1 MLDLKD
7 AASASP
13 DHDEDFVGWLD
24 AQAAVLRTGRLALLD
39 RENLIDELTS
49 MANRHRHK
57 VQSRLEVVLTHLL
70 KYQFQPDHRTRS
82 WQATLLEQRHKIK
95 RLIASSPSLRNVVN
109 EKMDQCYQYARRMA
123 ATETGLPAAH
133 FPPHSPYSAEQVLD
147 EDFLP

>member
-57 VQSRLEVVLTHLL
+57 AQSRLEVVLTHLL

-82 WQATLLEQRHKIK
+82 WQATLLEQR
-95 RLIASSPSLRNVVN
+95 R
-109 EKMDQCYQYARRMA
+109 
-123 ATETGLPAAH
+123 
-133 FPPHSPYSAEQVLD
+133 FPPPLVQALQARGHEVREQDMTSGLQAIQRTPGGFFGGADPRREGIVMGD
-147 EDFLP
+147 